1 MAQAELVERL
11 RRLPLAGRLAFL
23 EAALQSVQE
32 DVERL
37 RGKDLLDLSR
47 AERDLLLAAG
57 AAVMLEDYLTD
68 DELTAFTALDGD
80 DFLEEE

>member
-11 RRLPLAGRLAFL
+11 RRLPLADRFAFL

-37 RGKDLLDLSR
+37 RGKDLHDLNR

-68 DELTAFTALDGD
+68 DGLTAFTALDGE